1 MNIKNIRL
9 ENLLILLVK
18 LHMPY
23 LNILISFFT
32 CPGMLLDTGASM
44 ISKRLSYEQLF
55 EFQLFCF
62 WVWLLTVM
70 KSNLDNLATVKRNL
84 GYGVSYGSMKLPHW
98 NILASHL
105 EHYKSISAA

>member
-32 CPGMLLDTGASM
+32 CPGMLLDTGA
-44 ISKRLSYEQLF
+44 
-55 EFQLFCF
+55 
-62 WVWLLTVM
+62 
-70 KSNLDNLATVKRNL
+70 
-84 GYGVSYGSMKLPHW
+84 
-98 NILASHL
+98 
-105 EHYKSISAA
+105 